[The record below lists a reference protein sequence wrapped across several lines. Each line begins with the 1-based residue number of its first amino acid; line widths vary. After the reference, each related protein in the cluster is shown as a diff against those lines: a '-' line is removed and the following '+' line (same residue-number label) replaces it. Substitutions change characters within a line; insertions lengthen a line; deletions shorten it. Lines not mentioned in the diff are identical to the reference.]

1 MLFVLFLLSDLVIK
15 KNVMN
20 ELEIYC
26 YLNKVRFLDL
36 LKYYCFI
43 CFLIFVGI

>member
-36 LKYYCFI
+36 LSNI
-43 CFLIFVGI
+43 VLFVF

>member
-15 KNVMN
+15 KNFMN

-36 LKYYCFI
+36 LSNI
-43 CFLIFVGI
+43 VLFVF